1 MKAIRI
7 TLSLPF
13 IAFAYL
19 SIGVLAIAGAAWI
32 ASSWVAVNLWG
43 AE

>member
-7 TLSLPF
+7 TLALPF
-13 IAFAYL
+13 IVAAYVC
-19 SIGVLAIAGAAWI
+19 IGVLAIAGAAWI
-32 ASSWVAVNLWG
+32 ASSWCAVNLWG